1 MATIKVKIP
10 PASAK
15 RLDKNR
21 KIVVEQFSF
30 HHVESTEFPIPEEID
45 EFEFEYEEYHDPD
58 TEYKLDA
65 DLYYRYYI
73 LYQNETGTRQE
84 KIEINIEK
92 NKL

>member
-1 MATIKVKIP
+1 MAIIKIKVP

-21 KIVVEQFSF
+21 KVVVEQSGF
-30 HHVESTEFPIPEEID
+30 HHLSLTEFPIPEGVD
-45 EFEFEYEEYHDPD
+45 EFEFEYEEYHDPNAD
-58 TEYKLDA
+58 IMLDS

-84 KIEINIEK
+84 KIELNI
-92 NKL
+92 